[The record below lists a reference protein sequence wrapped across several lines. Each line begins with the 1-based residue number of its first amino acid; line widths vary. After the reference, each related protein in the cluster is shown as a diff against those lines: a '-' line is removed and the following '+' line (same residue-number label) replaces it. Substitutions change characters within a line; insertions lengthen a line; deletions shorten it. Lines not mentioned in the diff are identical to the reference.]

1 MKEINSN
8 KFTLFQM
15 AMLIDGWKNQYH
27 TDSHH
32 NIIFQNKELLT
43 NVIFPSD
50 YLHKNHSIN
59 RGFANLP
66 EAIINPDE
74 VWSFW
79 RDPDPK
85 HQKEVIRNYILQG
98 DSLYYVVT
106 TLLGVIQKAQIVVPS
121 RIDRYRKGLIILKK

>member
-1 MKEINSN
+1 MADINSD

-32 NIIFQNKELLT
+32 AIIFQNNALLT
-43 NVIFPSD
+43 NIKLPAN
-50 YLHKNHSIN
+50 YLHSGHIYS

-98 DSLYYVVT
+98 DNLYYVIT
-106 TLLGVIQKAQIVVPS
+106 TLSGIIQKAQIVVPS
-121 RIDRYRKGLIILKK
+121 RIDRYRKGLIIYKQ